1 MRSSSNLSG
10 FNVVHILAHSAALR
24 CHSIEGLVMH
34 RLRNFLAACAVF
46 LSGCAADRYA
56 SNATPYQNPA
66 LPIFG
71 PSILEPGPSI
81 DDTVT
86 DQKTRMPS
94 KTFSSL
100 IALGRA
106 EPRPSMSLS
115 LHIAQGN
122 ARRVAGKKG
131 PAKL

>member
-46 LSGCAADRYA
+46 LSGCAAGRYA
-56 SNATPYQNPA
+56 SNATPYQNSA
-66 LPIFG
+66 LPIFC
-71 PSILEPGPSI
+71 PNILETGPSI
-81 DDTVT
+81 DHTCT
-86 DQKTRMPS
+86 DQKTPIPS
-94 KTFSSL
+94 KTFSRL

-106 EPRPSMSLS
+106 QAPRTT
-115 LHIAQGN
+115 
-122 ARRVAGKKG
+122 
-131 PAKL
+131 